1 MRRLTRVMG
10 PRWVGSR
17 KEQLWK
23 EEAASSL
30 SPAHGGRLPRG
41 RASDGCYLQDGV
53 FGPSPSMSQWAWR
66 YKVPL
71 AEKVELCALST
82 FYKALLQN
90 RETKGWNVA
99 LPARHI

>member
-10 PRWVGSR
+10 PRWVGR
-17 KEQLWK
+17 WKEQLCLP
-23 EEAASSL
+23 ASSL
-30 SPAHGGRLPRG
+30 SPVHGGRLPRG

-71 AEKVELCALST
+71 AEKVELCALRT
-82 FYKALLQN
+82 FCKALLQN
-90 RETKGWNVA
+90 RETKGLDVA